1 MLSQKCKKHRGWFS
15 YKSSGNG
22 LARQMHIRGRM
33 PRKEAGKMEKLSK
46 KFTYIGAGIGLVLF
60 ALVGLL
66 PGSLLGGAMG
76 LNIVGTLFG
85 YPVTAGVLQRMIVA
99 ASMLVGVM
107 VAGIIFV
114 VGCSVAGWLVGTAAD
129 AIMAPRKAHG
139 TKAKIGTK

>member
-1 MLSQKCKKHRGWFS
+1 M
-15 YKSSGNG
+15 N
-22 LARQMHIRGRM
+22 
-33 PRKEAGKMEKLSK
+33 KLSK
-46 KFTYIGAGIGLVLF
+46 TFTYIGSGIGLVLF

-85 YPVTAGVLQRMIVA
+85 YPVTSGVLQRLIVA

-114 VGCSVAGWLVGTAAD
+114 VGCSVAGWLIGTVID
-129 AIMAPRKAHG
+129 SITEHRKVAHER
-139 TKAKIGTK
+139 AKIHAK